1 MDHTLTEE
9 NRPQDGILIQ
19 EASLQSA
26 RIHLDE
32 NVKRLLAQKSVLAW
46 ILQRNVREFRDM
58 ELQDIIPC
66 IEGEPEVGSRPVNPG
81 ETNTEIRDAGRED
94 SVPGE
99 GTLFFDILFSVKVPH
114 DDGYIKMIINVE
126 AQEDFYPGYHLEN
139 RALFYAAREISSQ
152 KHTEFEN
159 SDYDSIKKVYSIWLC
174 MDAPAKNGNAIAVYS
189 IGKQD
194 LLPGIP
200 DHRELYD
207 KMTYVLVTL
216 NQKLRSGD
224 PFIGFMNLLLSE
236 HIEPKEKKERLEKEF
251 GIHVGYEMK
260 ERMDVM
266 CNYSA
271 MVERHG
277 IEQGMQQ
284 GTEQGKAQG
293 IQIGRILAHYE
304 DGIMPKDIAKKMN
317 IGLEQ
322 IEEVLTQ
329 NGVFGNQPEGV

>member
-1 MDHTLTEE
+1 MLLSQICREDFANTSSQIRIRR
-9 NRPQDGILIQ
+9 NVDGQ
-19 EASLQSA
+19 YTCCGKQSA
-26 RIHLDE
+26 
-32 NVKRLLAQKSVLAW
+32 
-46 ILQRNVREFRDM
+46 
-58 ELQDIIPC
+58 
-66 IEGEPEVGSRPVNPG
+66 
-81 ETNTEIRDAGRED
+81 
-94 SVPGE
+94 
-99 GTLFFDILFSVKVPH
+99 
-114 DDGYIKMIINVE
+114 
-126 AQEDFYPGYHLEN
+126 GYHTEKC
-139 RALFYAAREISSQ
+139 ALFYAAREISSQ

-174 MDAPAKNGNAIAVYS
+174 MDAPEEKGNAIAVYS

-207 KMTYVLVTL
+207 KMTYVLITL
-216 NQKLRSGD
+216 NQKLRSSD

-236 HIEPKEKKERLEKEF
+236 HIGPKEKKERLEKEF

-277 IEQGMQQ
+277 IEQGIEQGMQQGIEQ

-317 IGLEQ
+317 IGLEK
-322 IEEVLTQ
+322 IEEVLMQ